1 MFLVLDTWTHWTT
14 VYRALEG
21 KSQSFLKIRDG
32 LLAVQSEGGVKPQ
45 VEVSGKSFTCHISV
59 AVPSLECHLL
69 TVVRSKCFELW
80 RPCSHGGPPAEKP
93 PPPLSCLHLSTAT
106 QMGNQRPRGPPLR
119 FPLSLF
125 FTSQGLHYIAGL
137 AFRCYPG
144 TVLTVH
150 IILNK
155 TCFRRGL

>member
-80 RPCSHGGPPAEKP
+80 RPCSHGGPPAEKTP
-93 PPPLSCLHLSTAT
+93 PPTFLPASPLQLRWGT
-106 QMGNQRPRGPPLR
+106 RGCRAPSSVPSVPFL
-119 FPLSLF
+119 
-125 FTSQGLHYIAGL
+125 TSQGLHYIAGL

-144 TVLTVH
+144 TVVTIH